1 MIPRGVHMVRKPQP
15 PAKQGIEGIQQG
27 EVKQA
32 EPQQTEPIVHIGI
45 QIEAAVPKVTHNA
58 EHKTGKV
65 HAAKVASTPGKQQV
79 IEQNPNRLI
88 EPTHGMPMQKLV
100 NKIPAT
106 QLKPAKHT
114 APPVA
119 NAPVIIPKIPKIIA
133 SDAGSAM
140 KHVMHS
146 FNLNFSI
153 IGNLSQ
159 K

>member
-45 QIEAAVPKVTHNA
+45 QIEAAAPKVAHNA
-58 EHKTGKV
+58 GHQKGEVQASPQGGRQQRVEGNPRPIKLTQGMPTQKLAIKLPTTQPI
-65 HAAKVASTPGKQQV
+65 AAK
-79 IEQNPNRLI
+79 
-88 EPTHGMPMQKLV
+88 
-100 NKIPAT
+100 PA
-106 QLKPAKHT
+106 A
-114 APPVA
+114 APVA
-119 NAPVIIPKIPKIIA
+119 NAPAIIPKIPKIIA